1 MKVWPGYGSEHSMN
15 LVMIGRFKEEDD
27 AAKAKEI
34 IDLIGDQFRADEK
47 ADLARVGDVAERYTD
62 GMRKLL
68 ERLDFYSVEP
78 NEFQQF
84 VSDVSV
90 ELKGN
95 QLMLWTDEADVSA
108 FLKVLVR
115 KGARVEVYSAHDW
128 PDKEKDATK

>member
-27 AAKAKEI
+27 DAKAKEI
-34 IDLIGDQFRADEK
+34 IGLIGDQFRADEE
-47 ADLARVGDVAERYTD
+47 ADLARVGDIAERYTY
-62 GMRKLL
+62 GMRKVL
-68 ERLDFYSVEP
+68 EELNFYSVEP

-84 VSDVSV
+84 ASDVSV

-95 QLMLWTDEADVSA
+95 QLVLSTDEADVSA
-108 FLKVLVR
+108 FLKVLLH

-128 PDKEKDATK
+128 PDKEKDGTK